1 MQMLVSLVK
10 RQYALTGLL
19 ALSLGLAQAQDGNAA
34 ISQADGMM
42 RQYFQTGTTLMYSI
56 SAVIALIGAIRV
68 YRIWNSD
75 EGHGQA
81 YKAAA
86 AWFGSCVFLVLVA
99 TVIRSFFGL

>member
-1 MQMLVSLVK
+1 MSNPFSLT
-10 RQYALTGLL
+10 RLRFSLTAFFAL
-19 ALSLGLAQAQDGNAA
+19 AIGLAQAQDGNAA

-56 SAVIALIGAIRV
+56 SAVMALIGAIGV
-68 YRIWNSD
+68 YRVWNAD

-86 AWFGSCVFLVLVA
+86 AWFGSCIFIVLVA
-99 TVIRSFFGL
+99 TVIRAFFGL

>member
-1 MQMLVSLVK
+1 MLSILSRGK
-10 RQYALTGLL
+10 PLTILTLFTLSAVL
-19 ALSLGLAQAQDGNAA
+19 ATAQDGNAA
-34 ISQADGMM
+34 ITQADAMM

-68 YRIWNSD
+68 YRVWNAD

-86 AWFGSCVFLVLVA
+86 AWFGSCIFLVLVA